1 MPLTLTLTEGVIP
14 AGSEKYVVS
23 KITNSML
30 KHHGILS
37 NCVMT
42 PNVTAHVSILPKG

>member
-14 AGSEKYVVS
+14 VSSEKETVS

-30 KHHGILS
+30 KHHSLLGK
-37 NCVMT
+37 
-42 PNVTAHVSILPKG
+42 KGYDA